1 MRYARSLSLLALAL
15 SASACG
21 WRRTPV
27 PIVSESGSAA
37 LLVGKWSGDYSS
49 KETGRNGSI
58 TFDLVSEKDTAYCDV
73 VMTPRP
79 TFGQVIM
86 DGRQGV
92 PTTVG
97 LTPTEP
103 LTVRFI
109 RLGDQKVTGT
119 LAPYIDPE
127 CGCRVSTI
135 FEGKFT
141 DANTIEGTFVTR
153 GADMTRRQSGGIWK
167 VKRQP
172 VTQTSP

>member
-1 MRYARSLSLLALAL
+1 MRYARGLSLLALAL

-27 PIVSESGSAA
+27 PIVSDSGSVA

-49 KETGRNGSI
+49 KETGRTGSI
-58 TFDLVSEKDTAYCDV
+58 TFDLVSEKDTAFCDV

-79 TFGQVIM
+79 TFGQVRM
-86 DGRQGV
+86 DGPRGV
-92 PTTVG
+92 TPVSVM
-97 LTPTEP
+97 TPTEP

-109 RLGDQKVTGT
+109 RLGDRKVTGT

-127 CGCRVSTI
+127 CGCKVSTI
-135 FEGKFT
+135 FEGKIT

-153 GADMTRRQSGGIWK
+153 GADLNSRQSGGTWK
-167 VKRQP
+167 VKRQAAREATP
-172 VTQTSP
+172 